1 MASTDD
7 RLFTHS
13 DEIERES
20 LQQPAFDQATT
31 RPRSGVLG
39 FGATASTYFVV
50 AIVLALIFVLAIVVF
65 AL

>member
-1 MASTDD
+1 MATTDD

-31 RPRSGVLG
+31 RPKSGVLG
-39 FGATASTYFVV
+39 FGATASTYFIV
-50 AIVLALIFVLAIVVF
+50 AIALALIFVLAIVFF
-65 AL
+65 AM